1 MGKVRIGVFI
11 CHCGSN
17 IGGFI
22 NIHNVLEY
30 TRGLPLVKHA
40 EDKLY
45 TCSDGGLSSIKEK
58 ITEHN
63 LNRVIVA
70 ACTPRTHETLFR
82 RACEEVGLNRY
93 LFEFVNIRE
102 HCSWI
107 HMNEPEAATE
117 KAMELIRLGVMKAAH
132 LVPLEASSTQVKPA
146 TLIIGGGASGLSAA
160 VNLAHQGF
168 DVHIVEQTGKPG
180 GLASRLWKLM
190 PGDILAHQ
198 FVKPLVNSVNKLKNV
213 KVYLNSTVD
222 EISGFIGEFNVH
234 VRTPQGDKAFSV
246 GTVIVA
252 TGARELAPLG
262 LYHHGELKGVLTQ
275 LELEQTLRRG
285 RKRFNDVVFINC
297 AGARTPGREYCG
309 RMCCATSIKNARY
322 LREICPSSRV
332 TVLQRDVMAF
342 GTEFELEYRRA
353 QDAGVRF
360 VRYEPDRPPEVIGEE
375 KVSGVRV
382 YHTLSGEEMTLPAST
397 VVLTTPLIPNEGA
410 AELSR
415 LLKVPIDRYN
425 FFLEAHLKLRPVE
438 FATDG
443 VYIAGAARFPVD
455 IGEAVAQ
462 GVAAAAKAASP
473 MTAGEVSLEA
483 TIARTDPLLCSGCGN
498 CEMVCPFNA
507 VEVTKNDKG
516 QNVSSVNAVLCKGC
530 GSCVAVCPNGAMQQ
544 EGFTDLQ
551 IFSMIETMAFDGG
564 SDAY

>member
-30 TRGLPLVKHA
+30 TRGLPLVKHT
-40 EDKLY
+40 EDNLY

-70 ACTPRTHETLFR
+70 ACTPRTHEALFR
-82 RACEEVGLNRY
+82 RACEEVGINRY

-107 HMNEPEAATE
+107 HMNEQEAATE

-132 LVPLEASSTQVKPA
+132 LVPLEAASTQVKPA

-160 VNLAHQGF
+160 VNLANQGF
-168 DVHIVEQTGKPG
+168 DVHIVEQTGKLG

-190 PGDILAHQ
+190 PGDRLAHE
-198 FVKPLVNSVNKLKNV
+198 FVEPLVNTV
-213 KVYLNSTVD
+213 KKSKHIKIYLNSIVK
-222 EISGFIGEFNVH
+222 EISGFIGEFNIEVK
-234 VRTPQGDKAFSV
+234 TPQGKKDFSV

-252 TGARELAPLG
+252 TGARELTPIG
-262 LYHHGELKGVLTQ
+262 LYHHGELQGVLTQ
-275 LELEQTLRRG
+275 LELEQMLKRG
-285 RKRFNDVVFINC
+285 RKRFRNIVFINC
-297 AGARTPGREYCG
+297 AGARTPDREYCG
-309 RMCCATSIKNARY
+309 RLCCATSIKNARY
-322 LREICPSSRV
+322 LREISPSSSV

-360 VRYEPDRPPEVIGEE
+360 IRYEPDRPPEVIGEK
-375 KVSGVRV
+375 KVSSVRV
-382 YHTLSGEEMTLPAST
+382 YHTLSGEEIMLPASM

-415 LLKVPIDRYN
+415 MLKVPIDRYN

-455 IGEAVAQ
+455 IREAVAQ
-462 GVAAAAKAASP
+462 GIAAAAKAAAP
-473 MTAGEVSLEA
+473 MTAGEVILEA
-483 TIARTDPLLCSGCGN
+483 TIARTEPLLCSGCGN
-498 CEMVCPFNA
+498 CEMVCPFAA
-507 VEVTKNDKG
+507 VEVRKDDKI
-516 QNVSSVNAVLCKGC
+516 QNKSFVNAVLCKGC
-530 GSCVAVCPNGAMQQ
+530 GACTAVCPNGAIQQ
-544 EGFTDLQ
+544 LGFTDHQ
-551 IFSMIETMAFDGG
+551 IFSMIETMAFEDG
-564 SDAY
+564 SDVF